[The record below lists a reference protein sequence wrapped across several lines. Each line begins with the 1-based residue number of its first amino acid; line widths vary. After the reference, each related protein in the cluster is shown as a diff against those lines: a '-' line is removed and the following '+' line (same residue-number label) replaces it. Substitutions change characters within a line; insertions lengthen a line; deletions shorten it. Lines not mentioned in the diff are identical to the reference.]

1 MGDEPARAQSWA
13 TYLVEGYC
21 PGLSVEELRR
31 LASRVRG
38 AAAEMEQ
45 AGMPLRLVGSTIV
58 PTDESFLCTIE
69 AASENLVREVYARA
83 AIPFERISPVI
94 SDEEIVAGRDA

>member
-1 MGDEPARAQSWA
+1 MGDEPATAERWA

-31 LASRVRG
+31 LASRLRA

-45 AGMPLRLVGSTIV
+45 AGIPLRLVGSTIV
-58 PTDESFLCTIE
+58 PSDESFLCTVE
-69 AASENLVREVYARA
+69 AASENLVREAYARA
-83 AIPFERISPVI
+83 AIPFERISSVI
-94 SDEEIVAGRDA
+94 SDEEIAAGRDA